1 MSHVLIVDD
10 DDRNLYYLR
19 VILQRCGHQ
28 VEEAKNG
35 QEALTCAEQNAPDLI
50 ISDLLMPQM
59 DGFELLRKW
68 KSREPLQSIP
78 FIVYTATYT
87 SPEDERLAFDLG
99 ADAFLIKPAEP
110 ELLKVRIN
118 EVLSDGS
125 SRTNEPRMQSI
136 GNEQILEQYSSVL
149 VRKLNSK
156 IQQLEQ
162 SNHSL
167 EQSLEQHRVTAEAL
181 RDSEARYRGLFNS
194 ITDPLF
200 VYDRETLRYLAVND
214 AAVSNYG
221 YSRDEFLSKT
231 IEEIRPAEDI
241 SRLKEMLVKSGSG
254 KEERGI
260 WRHRGKSGEIFEVEI
275 FAYGLEFAGRPACLI
290 QARDLTEKRQAE
302 AKAAQTSELLQAVVN
317 GVADAVFVKNREGRY
332 LLFNQAAAKFVGKP
346 TQDVIGKDD
355 TEVFPAPDAQRIMEN
370 DREVMESNKLQT
382 IEESLQTTEGLKT
395 FSAHKVPYRDQQ
407 GNVIGIIGISRD
419 VTVQREAELAR
430 RESEERFRQLAENIE
445 EVFWLSVPSTFEILY
460 ISPSFERIW
469 GYPCQDLYDNPNL
482 WQETIHPDDQLQFQ
496 NAMQKE
502 AITGYN
508 IEYRIIRPDGSTRWI
523 SDRAFPIRDQQGNV
537 FRVAGVA
544 QDITERIEANTALLA
559 NEVRF
564 RLLTKATND
573 AIWDWDLNTQTLWW
587 GDGFETLFGF
597 SRSDVEPTIESWY
610 NRIHPDDRAWVID
623 EVHQTIETGRESW
636 EGEYRFCR
644 KDGSYAYVLD
654 RGHVLHDESGV
665 AVRMIGGMMDLTE
678 RKLAQETLHLR
689 DRAIQAVSQGI
700 LITDASDPD
709 NSIVFAS
716 KGFERITGYTAE
728 EVLGINCRFLQGART
743 NPETVTQLRNA
754 IRDCR
759 KCDVEILNYRKDGTP
774 FWNQLSISPV
784 YSPEGKLSHFVGIQT
799 DVTSRKNLEDQF
811 HQAQKMEAV
820 GKLAGGVA
828 HDFNN
833 LLTIINSYSEML
845 LDEVGEDFPL
855 REWISHMWDAG
866 KKAGGL
872 TKQLLT
878 FSRHHVVE
886 PKLIDLNELVRST
899 ENMLRRLI
907 GEDILLQVSLE
918 HGLDHVKMDPSH
930 LEQVLLNLA
939 VNARDAMPRGGTLSI
954 ATCMIDLD
962 ETYCQPIPDLDPGRY
977 VQLTMSDSGTG
988 IPEEVK
994 PKIFEPFFTTKDV
1007 GKGTGLGL
1015 STVHGIVQQTGG
1027 NITVYSEIDL
1037 GTTFKVYL
1045 PATYTVGGTQGQK
1058 STSQSVSRGTET
1070 ILIAED
1076 EEAVRTL
1083 TAQILKNYGYTIHQ
1097 AANGKEALEF
1107 MQTNG
1112 NAVDLLISDVVMPHL
1127 GGRELAEK
1135 VHLIYPE
1142 CKILFLSG
1150 YTDDA
1155 VIRHGVLATEFTF
1168 LQKPFSPLKLAQNV
1182 RQLLDQQ

>member
-1 MSHVLIVDD
+1 
-10 DDRNLYYLR
+10 
-19 VILQRCGHQ
+19 
-28 VEEAKNG
+28 
-35 QEALTCAEQNAPDLI
+35 
-50 ISDLLMPQM
+50 
-59 DGFELLRKW
+59 
-68 KSREPLQSIP
+68 
-78 FIVYTATYT
+78 
-87 SPEDERLAFDLG
+87 
-99 ADAFLIKPAEP
+99 
-110 ELLKVRIN
+110 
-118 EVLSDGS
+118 
-125 SRTNEPRMQSI
+125 
-136 GNEQILEQYSSVL
+136 
-149 VRKLNSK
+149 
-156 IQQLEQ
+156 
-162 SNHSL
+162 
-167 EQSLEQHRVTAEAL
+167 
-181 RDSEARYRGLFNS
+181 
-194 ITDPLF
+194 
-200 VYDRETLRYLAVND
+200 
-214 AAVSNYG
+214 
-221 YSRDEFLSKT
+221 
-231 IEEIRPAEDI
+231 
-241 SRLKEMLVKSGSG
+241 
-254 KEERGI
+254 
-260 WRHRGKSGEIFEVEI
+260 
-275 FAYGLEFAGRPACLI
+275 
-290 QARDLTEKRQAE
+290 
-302 AKAAQTSELLQAVVN
+302 
-317 GVADAVFVKNREGRY
+317 
-332 LLFNQAAAKFVGKP
+332 
-346 TQDVIGKDD
+346 
-355 TEVFPAPDAQRIMEN
+355 
-370 DREVMESNKLQT
+370 
-382 IEESLQTTEGLKT
+382 
-395 FSAHKVPYRDQQ
+395 
-407 GNVIGIIGISRD
+407 
-419 VTVQREAELAR
+419 
-430 RESEERFRQLAENIE
+430 
-445 EVFWLSVPSTFEILY
+445 
-460 ISPSFERIW
+460 
-469 GYPCQDLYDNPNL
+469 
-482 WQETIHPDDQLQFQ
+482 
-496 NAMQKE
+496 
-502 AITGYN
+502 
-508 IEYRIIRPDGSTRWI
+508 
-523 SDRAFPIRDQQGNV
+523 
-537 FRVAGVA
+537 
-544 QDITERIEANTALLA
+544 
-559 NEVRF
+559 
-564 RLLTKATND
+564 
-573 AIWDWDLNTQTLWW
+573 
-587 GDGFETLFGF
+587 
-597 SRSDVEPTIESWY
+597 
-610 NRIHPDDRAWVID
+610 
-623 EVHQTIETGRESW
+623 
-636 EGEYRFCR
+636 
-644 KDGSYAYVLD
+644 
-654 RGHVLHDESGV
+654 
-665 AVRMIGGMMDLTE
+665 
-678 RKLAQETLHLR
+678 
-689 DRAIQAVSQGI
+689 
-700 LITDASDPD
+700 
-709 NSIVFAS
+709 
-716 KGFERITGYTAE
+716 
-728 EVLGINCRFLQGART
+728 
-743 NPETVTQLRNA
+743 
-754 IRDCR
+754 
-759 KCDVEILNYRKDGTP
+759 
-774 FWNQLSISPV
+774 
-784 YSPEGKLSHFVGIQT
+784 
-799 DVTSRKNLEDQF
+799 
-811 HQAQKMEAV
+811 MEAV

-855 REWISHMWDAG
+855 REWISHIWDAG
-866 KKAGGL
+866 KTAGGL

-886 PKLIDLNELVRST
+886 PKLIDLNELVRGT

-918 HGLDHVKMDPSH
+918 DGLDHVKMDPSH